1 MSTYPP
7 PDRSIVH
14 VASIARQ
21 TEALGPGKRAVL
33 WVQGCLF
40 RCPGCIAPE
49 WLAFEGGEQM
59 TPHGVVEELL
69 SASVTGI
76 TFSGGEPMQQA
87 SALAEIARL
96 ARQRRELDIICFTG
110 YRYEKLRDDPP
121 NPQVA
126 DLLDQIDVL
135 IDGPYVAHL
144 NAPTGLRGSSNQ
156 RIIYLT
162 PRLRNYDL
170 EGQERQVEVIIGHDA
185 ISMIGIP
192 NSSVLSSLDQLP
204 GISRQ
209 ERKRS

>member
-1 MSTYPP
+1 
-7 PDRSIVH
+7 
-14 VASIARQ
+14 
-21 TEALGPGKRAVL
+21 
-33 WVQGCLF
+33 
-40 RCPGCIAPE
+40 
-49 WLAFEGGEQM
+49 M